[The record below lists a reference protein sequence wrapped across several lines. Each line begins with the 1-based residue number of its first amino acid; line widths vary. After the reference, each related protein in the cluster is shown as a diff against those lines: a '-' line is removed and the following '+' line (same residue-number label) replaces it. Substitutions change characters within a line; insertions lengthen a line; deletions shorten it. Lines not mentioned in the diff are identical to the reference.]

1 MEWIYQLLDHYSF
14 FQERKGYKVQEIQ
27 NYGRQSKFLVQYQ
40 EEYYTVFVSEKRIQK
55 YLSRLKFLSDDYYK
69 MIQFKYL
76 SDDHRVLV
84 LGYYGNIDGK
94 NLSLL
99 SHVSELSD
107 EIVASQILEL
117 MKKLHYHKASYI
129 DFDSKGST
137 WYEYIQSML
146 RESLNKSYSLGA
158 ISDVERNKVLEI
170 IQLNQKYFE
179 SVDCCYIHGD
189 LTIVNVCYSKSLE
202 SVYFID
208 YDDFMIGDPFY
219 DYSRLM
225 NFASDSSILSVFKE
239 KYCSDIDDNIIHT
252 IYTLRVTLNWF
263 NYIKEHDLDY
273 ELPVKEIKCLLE
285 KIFNYTK

>member
-94 NLSLL
+94 NLSLF

-107 EIVASQILEL
+107 EIVASQIL
-117 MKKLHYHKASYI
+117 
-129 DFDSKGST
+129 
-137 WYEYIQSML
+137 
-146 RESLNKSYSLGA
+146 
-158 ISDVERNKVLEI
+158 
-170 IQLNQKYFE
+170 
-179 SVDCCYIHGD
+179 
-189 LTIVNVCYSKSLE
+189 
-202 SVYFID
+202 
-208 YDDFMIGDPFY
+208 
-219 DYSRLM
+219 
-225 NFASDSSILSVFKE
+225 
-239 KYCSDIDDNIIHT
+239 
-252 IYTLRVTLNWF
+252 
-263 NYIKEHDLDY
+263 
-273 ELPVKEIKCLLE
+273 
-285 KIFNYTK
+285 